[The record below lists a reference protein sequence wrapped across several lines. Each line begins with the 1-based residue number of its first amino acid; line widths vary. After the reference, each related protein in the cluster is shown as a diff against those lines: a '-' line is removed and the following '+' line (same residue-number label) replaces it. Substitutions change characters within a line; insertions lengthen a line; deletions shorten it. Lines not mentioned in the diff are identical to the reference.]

1 MSRRIT
7 TALTRSYIQSDLQN
21 EIRKAIKDRE
31 VRKIKVSIGS
41 IDQFVDSTDIMTEPR
56 LYRRLRTMFVD
67 D

>member
-21 EIRKAIKDRE
+21 EIRKAIKDQE